1 MVSERKVKEP
11 FERLGLCWAIA
22 LELNMKVKVKVKV
35 IVTIKKLMQKK
46 GW

>member
-22 LELNMKVKVKVKV
+22 LELNMKVKVKMKV